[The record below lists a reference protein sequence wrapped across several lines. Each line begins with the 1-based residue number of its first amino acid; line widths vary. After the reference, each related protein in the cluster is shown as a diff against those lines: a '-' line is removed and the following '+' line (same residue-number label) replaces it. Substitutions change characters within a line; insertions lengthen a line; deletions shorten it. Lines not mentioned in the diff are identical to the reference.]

1 MVFTRCY
8 VSSVLKPNIT
18 TKRLEE
24 IEGIQD
30 RLRTLAKEYKN
41 DFTEPNALD
50 AVIDKDLQVAISSLE
65 LLKGFYK
72 SKTDKKV

>member
-1 MVFTRCY
+1 MLTF
-8 VSSVLKPNIT
+8 SSVLKPNVT

-30 RLRTLAKEYKN
+30 RLRTLAKEYKD
-41 DFTEPNALD
+41 DFTEPDALD
-50 AVIDKDLQVAISSLE
+50 PVTDKDLQAADGSLE
-65 LLKGFYK
+65 PLKGFYK

>member
-1 MVFTRCY
+1 
-8 VSSVLKPNIT
+8 VLKPNIT

-24 IEGIQD
+24 IEAIQD
-30 RLRTLAKEYKN
+30 RLRTLAKEYKD

-50 AVIDKDLQVAISSLE
+50 AVIDKDLQAADASLE

-72 SKTDKKV
+72 SKTDKKA